1 MILKRLKEA
10 TRSRHTA
17 LESRLPLLD
26 THLARNAYHE
36 FVHLFFGYY
45 EPLEKKLMAQPCW
58 ESIGFDYA
66 ERRKTPRLTADLM
79 ALGDSAETVQGLA
92 RCQNLP
98 VLSNPGQVLGCL
110 YVIEGATL
118 GGQIISR
125 HLETALGLGATSGAS
140 FFSGYGP
147 QTGSRWKAFCAMLE
161 ANAGRDGNDHNHDR
175 DIVDSARQTFETLG
189 LWLFPQYPAF
199 SADTP

>member
-1 MILKRLKEA
+1 MILKHLKEA

-26 THLARNAYHE
+26 PHLARHAYRE

-45 EPLEKKLMAQPCW
+45 EPLEEKLMAQPCW

-66 ERRKTPRLTADLM
+66 ERRKTPRLVEDLV
-79 ALGDSAETVQGLA
+79 ALGDSVEAIEGLA

-98 VLSNPGQVLGCL
+98 ALANPGQVLGCL
-110 YVIEGATL
+110 YVVEGATL

-125 HLETALGLGATSGAS
+125 HLQSGLGLNATSGAS

-161 ANAGRDGNDHNHDR
+161 ANADKNGNHHDM
-175 DIVDSARQTFETLG
+175 VDSARQTFETLG
-189 LWLFPQYPAF
+189 QWLFPKYPAF

>member
-1 MILKRLKEA
+1 MILKSLKEA
-10 TRSRHTA
+10 TQSRHTA

-26 THLARNAYHE
+26 AHLARQAYRE
-36 FVHLFFGYY
+36 FVQLFFGYY
-45 EPLEKKLMAQPCW
+45 EPLEQKLMAQPCW
-58 ESIGFDYA
+58 ESIGFDYT
-66 ERRKTPRLTADLM
+66 ERRKTPRLAQDLL
-79 ALGDSAETVQGLA
+79 ALGDSAEAMQGLA

-98 VLSNPGQVLGCL
+98 VLSNAGHVLGCL

-125 HLETALGLGATSGAS
+125 HLASGLGLSAMSGAS

-161 ANAGRDGNDHNHDR
+161 ANAAEGNNYH
-175 DIVDSARQTFETLG
+175 DIVDGARQTFETLG
-189 LWLFPQYPAF
+189 QWLFPQYPEF
-199 SADTP
+199 LSDTP

>member
-10 TRSRHTA
+10 TRSRHAA

-26 THLARNAYHE
+26 AHLARQAYRE

-45 EPLEKKLMAQPCW
+45 EPLEQKLMAQPCW
-58 ESIGFDYA
+58 ESIGFDYT
-66 ERRKTPRLTADLM
+66 ERRKTPRLAQDLL
-79 ALGDSAETVQGLA
+79 ALGDSAEAMEGLA

-98 VLSNPGQVLGCL
+98 ALCSPGQVLGCL

-125 HLETALGLGATSGAS
+125 HLASGLGLNATSGAS

-161 ANAGRDGNDHNHDR
+161 ANAGQDGDHHDM
-175 DIVDSARQTFETLG
+175 VDSARQTFETLG
-189 LWLFPQYPAF
+189 QWLFPQYPVF
-199 SADTP
+199 SAGTP

>member
-10 TRSRHTA
+10 TRSRHEA

-26 THLARNAYHE
+26 TDLAQPAYRA
-36 FVHLFFGYY
+36 FVHRFFGYY
-45 EPLEKKLMAQPCW
+45 EPLEKDLMAQPCW
-58 ESIGFDYA
+58 KLIGFDYA
-66 ERRKTPRLTADLM
+66 DRRKTPRLAQDLL
-79 ALGDSAETVQGLA
+79 ALGDSAEVVENLA
-92 RCQNLP
+92 RCRNLP
-98 VLSNPGQVLGCL
+98 QLFNPGQVLGCL

-125 HLETALGLGATSGAS
+125 HLASGLGLSATSGAS

-161 ANAGRDGNDHNHDR
+161 ANAAQHCNHH
-175 DIVDSARQTFETLG
+175 DIVDGAQQTFETLG
-189 LWLFPQYPAF
+189 QWLFPHYPAF
-199 SADTP
+199 SSDTP

>member
-1 MILKRLKEA
+1 MILNHLKAA
-10 TRSRHTA
+10 THSRHAA

-26 THLARNAYHE
+26 AHLARSAYRE

-45 EPLEKKLMAQPCW
+45 EPLEETLLAQPCW

-66 ERRKTPRLTADLM
+66 ERRKTPRLRQDLL
-79 ALGDSAETVQGLA
+79 ALGDSAASLDRLA
-92 RCQNLP
+92 RCQSLP
-98 VLSNPGQVLGCL
+98 PLASPAQVLGCL

-125 HLETALGLGATSGAS
+125 RLASGLGLDATSGAA

-161 ANAGRDGNDHNHDR
+161 SQAEQHGHHQDM
-175 DIVDSARQTFETLG
+175 VDSARQTFETLG
-189 LWLFPQYPAF
+189 HWLFPKYPVFAAG
-199 SADTP
+199 SP